1 MSTLPFDTHAFYL
14 ELVESGLAEKT
25 ADALT
30 KAVTK
35 IELAKLD
42 ELATKLDIKALELKI
57 SETKADLVRWVVGV
71 GLLQVTI
78 ITALI
83 LKLTH

>member
-1 MSTLPFDTHAFYL
+1 MSTLPFDTHAFYV

-35 IELAKLD
+35 IELAKLED
-42 ELATKLDIKALELKI
+42 LAIKR
-57 SETKADLVRWVVGV
+57 DL
-71 GLLQVTI
+71 
-78 ITALI
+78 
-83 LKLTH
+83 